1 MLHPETS
8 SVLRYIP
15 DTIQTPPDTTQTPPA
30 KGVLCNIGHWK
41 KRPYLIFITFYNI
54 LRDLAFIHLR
64 HPETPSR
71 HPQTTSRHPQ
81 TFLCNK
87 GHYTY
92 YIGQVPCITYKRFCL
107 EVSGLCLRVSGW
119 CLDGVWMGSGWGLRV
134 SGDVLIPN
142 LMANKLY

>member
-15 DTIQTPPDTTQTPPA
+15 DTIQTAPDTTQTPPA

-71 HPQTTSRHPQ
+71 HLRNLKFTV
-81 TFLCNK
+81 
-87 GHYTY
+87 
-92 YIGQVPCITYKRFCL
+92 IGLYRISNL
-107 EVSGLCLRVSGW
+107 LVSVGPLGLPGGQQGW
-119 CLDGVWMGSGWGLRV
+119 P
-134 SGDVLIPN
+134 DV
-142 LMANKLY
+142 

>member
-71 HPQTTSRHPQ
+71 HHPDTPRHNPDDPIYRSFIQ
-81 TFLCNK
+81 
-87 GHYTY
+87 Y
-92 YIGQVPCITYKRFCL
+92 RAL
-107 EVSGLCLRVSGW
+107 EEIASISEFHDLL
-119 CLDGVWMGSGWGLRV
+119 
-134 SGDVLIPN
+134 
-142 LMANKLY
+142 

>member
-15 DTIQTPPDTTQTPPA
+15 DTIQTLPNIDVFMQQMVLEERAISEYGLFQILPIDLVLLHPEISLVLRHIPDTKQTPPDTTQTPPA

-71 HPQTTSRHPQ
+71 HHPDTPRHHPDTIQTPSRQRH
-81 TFLCNK
+81 F
-87 GHYTY
+87 YV
-92 YIGQVPCITYKRFCL
+92 I
-107 EVSGLCLRVSGW
+107 
-119 CLDGVWMGSGWGLRV
+119 
-134 SGDVLIPN
+134 
-142 LMANKLY
+142 